1 MNRVCRHSIFHVK
14 TIAIL
19 FACCSTSFPAQ
30 QETSEIEVTNRTELI
45 GAINRAQPGSK
56 ILVAPGEYRGGLSF
70 EKLRGTKG
78 KPIVVEGRD
87 PRQPPVITGG
97 TSGIHLRSPEYIE
110 LRNLVFQGATG
121 NGLNID
127 DGGGE
132 SPSARFVVLDK
143 IHVKDVGPKGNR
155 DGIKMS
161 GVDDFVIKDCQVE
174 RWGDGGS
181 AIDMVGCHY
190 GEIKNCLFRYRSDI
204 AASGVQMK
212 GGSAEIVLHHCRFEN
227 AGSRAV
233 NIGGSTGRDFFRP
246 KNANYEAKSITV
258 EDCTI
263 IGSMSPISFVGVDGA
278 TVRYNSIY
286 RPTRWVMRIL
296 QESQGPEFIRC
307 RNGIFSNN
315 IVTFRS
321 DEVRTIVN
329 VGGGTAPETFK
340 FANNHW
346 YCLDNPERSS
356 RLRLPTTEEH
366 GSYGLPP
373 MFQNPEHGDFSLSDQ
388 SPVRNA
394 GARQQTE
401 SE

>member
-1 MNRVCRHSIFHVK
+1 MTRVSRHPFPQAK

-19 FACCSTSFPAQ
+19 FTCFSTSLFAQ
-30 QETSEIEVTNRTELI
+30 QDVSEIEVANRTELI
-45 GAINRAQPGSK
+45 AAINRAQPGSK
-56 ILVAPGEYRGGLSF
+56 ILIAPGEYRGGLSF
-70 EKLRGTKG
+70 ENLRGTKE
-78 KPIVVEGRD
+78 KPIILEGRD

-97 TSGIHLRSPEYIE
+97 TSGIHLRSPAHIE
-110 LRNLVFQGATG
+110 LRNLVLQGATG

-127 DGGGE
+127 DGGRENPPG
-132 SPSARFVVLDK
+132 RFVVLDR

-161 GVDDFVIKDCQVE
+161 GIDDFVIKDCQIE
-174 RWGDGGS
+174 RWGDRGS
-181 AIDMVGCHY
+181 AIDMVGCHQ

-212 GGSAEIVLHHCRFEN
+212 GGSSEIVLHHCRFEN

-233 NIGGSTGRDFFRP
+233 NIGGSTGQDFFRP
-246 KNANYEAKSITV
+246 RNANYEAKRIKV

-263 IGSMSPISFVGVDGA
+263 IGSMSPISFVGADGA
-278 TVRYNSIY
+278 TVRYNTIY

-307 RNGIFSNN
+307 RNGVFSNN
-315 IVTFRS
+315 IVAFRS

-329 VGGGTAPETFK
+329 IGGETDPETFK

-346 YCLDNPERSS
+346 YCLDNPDRSS
-356 RLRLPTTEEH
+356 QLKLPTTEEH
-366 GSYGLPP
+366 GSYGKPP
-373 MFQNPEHGDFSLSDQ
+373 MFQDPEHGDFALSDL
-388 SPVRNA
+388 SPVQNA
-394 GARQQTE
+394 GVRQ
-401 SE
+401 